1 MKVLVT
7 GAAGYIGSHTI
18 IELIKNKHH
27 IEGIDNFSNS
37 KIESLLRVEKITNTS
52 ITNHRIDIRN
62 KQDLSVLFNKFKPD
76 AVVHFAGLKSV
87 AESVQ
92 NPKLY
97 YENNISGTENL
108 LSVMEDNDCRKLVFS
123 SSATV
128 YGNPQYLPIN
138 ELHPLK
144 PVNPYGESKLKCE
157 QLIKKWSSL
166 NKENAGI
173 SLRYFNPVG
182 AHSSGMIGEDP
193 NGTPNNI
200 MPIIS
205 KSVFSN
211 KIIKVYGDDYD
222 TEDGTG
228 ERDYIH
234 ITDLAHSHLL
244 ALEYISDKDGYLNL
258 NVGTGKSTSVINLI
272 QNFEKYTNSKI
283 KYKISARR
291 DGDVAKSWA
300 CVKKSKK
307 ILGFET
313 IYNIEDAIKSVWNW
327 QTKNPNGYD

>member
-1 MKVLVT
+1 M
-7 GAAGYIGSHTI
+7 
-18 IELIKNKHH
+18 
-27 IEGIDNFSNS
+27 
-37 KIESLLRVEKITNTS
+37 
-52 ITNHRIDIRN
+52 
-62 KQDLSVLFNKFKPD
+62 
-76 AVVHFAGLKSV
+76 
-87 AESVQ
+87 
-92 NPKLY
+92 
-97 YENNISGTENL
+97 
-108 LSVMEDNDCRKLVFS
+108 
-123 SSATV
+123 
-128 YGNPQYLPIN
+128 PIN
-138 ELHPLK
+138 ELHSLN

-157 QLIKKWSSL
+157 QLIEKWSAS
-166 NKENAGI
+166 NKQNAAI

-182 AHSSGMIGEDP
+182 AHSSGIIGEDP

-205 KSVFSN
+205 RSVFSN
-211 KIIKVYGDDYD
+211 EIIKVYGDDYD

-244 ALEYISDKDGYLNL
+244 ALEYISDKNDYLNL
-258 NVGTGKSTSVINLI
+258 NVGTGESTSVISLI
-272 QNFEKYTNSKI
+272 NSFEKYTNSKI

-307 ILGFET
+307 ILGFEA

-327 QTKNPNGYD
+327 QTKNPNGYN